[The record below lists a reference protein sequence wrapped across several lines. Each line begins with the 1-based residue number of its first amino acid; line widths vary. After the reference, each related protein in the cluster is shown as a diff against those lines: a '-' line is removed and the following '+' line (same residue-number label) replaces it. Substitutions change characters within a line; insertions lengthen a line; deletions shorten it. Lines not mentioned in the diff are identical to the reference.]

1 MNQRINSHNK
11 PEKKRNIF
19 QNKTIKYI
27 TVQRIKSKNRNISI
41 FSDKDKEEKNNLHFS
56 DTIKNTNGSIS
67 DKRKTVSHSNIVN
80 INKEKKITTKPF
92 LYSINNSYRNKKLKH
107 TNSNSYLIAGGPGHG
122 GKGGNK
128 SKTKPKIKFNKI
140 INTLSSHE
148 FKDNKTKKKFNTII
162 HNYNSNN
169 NLSNIHV
176 INHIKKRCI
185 YDKNKENKD
194 DKENKKD
201 KENKEEHE
209 NFKEDKGNKENKEN
223 INPSPNTN
231 TNTYNTISINH
242 DFSSFIVK
250 KNKKFNAAHTHRNK
264 AKCKNINTNITIVMS
279 KIKNIDTPKD
289 IIYSNNNDTSNT
301 VIIKKNNSALLTF
314 GNANND
320 SLSESLSK
328 ISNSNSKYLLI
339 LKQENENLKN
349 ELKKTKE
356 KVDVLENKIDKLIYG
371 KNVESVST
379 LIVSSRNDTSSIKGE
394 PKFIKE
400 KYNTI
405 SNRPKPND
413 KNRLKMK
420 NNKFMKS
427 YKSLGNL
434 KYIENK
440 NRSII
445 KESKEFKENKEC
457 KEYKENKEFKKDN
470 NLYYKSPTER
480 NSLLGR
486 TISNGLG
493 LKKLNNELYI
503 YNKKL

>member
-11 PEKKRNIF
+11 PEKKRNIY

-41 FSDKDKEEKNNLHFS
+41 FSDKDKEEKSNLCFS
-56 DTIKNTNGSIS
+56 ETIKNNNGGIN
-67 DKRKTVSHSNIVN
+67 DKRKMASHLNIEN
-80 INKEKKITTKPF
+80 INKEKKDNTKPF
-92 LYSINNSYRNKKLKH
+92 LYSINNSYRSKKLKH
-107 TNSNSYLIAGGPGHG
+107 TNSNSYLIAGGPCQG
-122 GKGGNK
+122 GKGANK
-128 SKTKPKIKFNKI
+128 NKTKPKLKFNKI
-140 INTLSSHE
+140 ANTLSSHE
-148 FKDNKTKKKFNTII
+148 IKDNKNIKKYNTII
-162 HNYNSNN
+162 HNYNSNK

-185 YDKNKENKD
+185 YEKNKENKE
-194 DKENKKD
+194 DKKNKED
-201 KENKEEHE
+201 KENKEEHMD
-209 NFKEDKGNKENKEN
+209 NTENKEN
-223 INPSPNTN
+223 INSNIN

-242 DFSSFIVK
+242 DFSSFVVK

-264 AKCKNINTNITIVMS
+264 GKCKNINTNLTIVMS
-279 KIKNIDTPKD
+279 KKNFEMPKD
-289 IIYSNNNDTSNT
+289 IIYNNNNDTNNAI
-301 VIIKKNNSALLTF
+301 IIKKNNSALLTF

-320 SLSESLSK
+320 SFSESLSK
-328 ISNSNSKYLLI
+328 TSNSNNKYLLI

-356 KVDVLENKIDKLIYG
+356 KVDVLENKIDNLIYG
-371 KNVESVST
+371 KNIESVST
-379 LIVSSRNDTSSIKGE
+379 LILNSRNDIASIKGE
-394 PKFIKE
+394 HRLGKE

-434 KYIENK
+434 KFIENK
-440 NRSII
+440 NKSII
-445 KESKEFKENKEC
+445 KEN
-457 KEYKENKEFKKDN
+457 KENKEFKKDN

-480 NSLLGR
+480 NNLMGR
-486 TISNGLG
+486 TISNGFG
-493 LKKLNNELYI
+493 SQKLNNELYI

>member
-11 PEKKRNIF
+11 PEKTRNIY

-27 TVQRIKSKNRNISI
+27 TVQRIKSKNRNMPI
-41 FSDKDKEEKNNLHFS
+41 FSDKDKEEKSNLCFS
-56 DTIKNTNGSIS
+56 ETIKNSNGGII
-67 DKRKTVSHSNIVN
+67 DKRKMASHSNITN
-80 INKEKKITTKPF
+80 INKEKKSYTKPF
-92 LYSINNSYRNKKLKH
+92 LYSINNSYRSKKLKH
-107 TNSNSYLIAGGPGHG
+107 TNSNSYLIAGGPCHG
-122 GKGGNK
+122 GKGANK
-128 SKTKPKIKFNKI
+128 NKNKTKPKIKFNKI
-140 INTLSSHE
+140 SNTLSSHE
-148 FKDNKTKKKFNTII
+148 IKDNKNIKKFNTII
-162 HNYNSNN
+162 HNYNSIK

-176 INHIKKRCI
+176 INHTKKRCI
-185 YDKNKENKD
+185 YDKIKENKE
-194 DKENKKD
+194 DKKNKED
-201 KENKEEHE
+201 KENKEEHI
-209 NFKEDKGNKENKEN
+209 NNKENKEN
-223 INPSPNTN
+223 INSNLN

-242 DFSSFIVK
+242 DFGSFIVK
-250 KNKKFNAAHTHRNK
+250 KNKKINATHTHRNK
-264 AKCKNINTNITIVMS
+264 AKVKNINTNITIVMS
-279 KIKNIDTPKD
+279 KKNFETPKD
-289 IIYSNNNDTSNT
+289 IIYNNNNDTANT
-301 VIIKKNNSALLTF
+301 FIIKKNNSALLTF

-328 ISNSNSKYLLI
+328 TSNSNNKFLLI

-356 KVDVLENKIDKLIYG
+356 KVDVLENKIDNLIYG
-371 KNVESVST
+371 KKIESVRT
-379 LIVSSRNDTSSIKGE
+379 LILNSRNDIASIKGE
-394 PKFIKE
+394 HKLGKE

-420 NNKFMKS
+420 SNKFMKS

-440 NRSII
+440 NKSII
-445 KESKEFKENKEC
+445 
-457 KEYKENKEFKKDN
+457 KENKEFKKDN

-480 NSLLGR
+480 NNLMGR
-486 TISNGLG
+486 TISNGFG